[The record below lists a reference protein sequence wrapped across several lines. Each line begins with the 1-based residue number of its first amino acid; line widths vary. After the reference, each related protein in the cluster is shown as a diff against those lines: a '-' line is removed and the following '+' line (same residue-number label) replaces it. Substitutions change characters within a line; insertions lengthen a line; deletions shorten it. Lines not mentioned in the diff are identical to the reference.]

1 MTRTRNKFLKDRQT
15 GCGGADAAAILGVDP
30 YRTILDVY
38 YEKRGELPPKEDNK
52 DMKRGRLLEDDIA
65 TLFMEDT
72 GAKLVRERML
82 RRHPEADY
90 LIGHIDRRIMSMPGE
105 GGQGIFEAKAPRS
118 FQYPKWK
125 VTAPDEVYVQVQHY
139 MGVFC
144 LSYAYAC
151 AWLGATDLVYHRIP
165 FDNDFVAALFAKEQ
179 DFWENHVLKGIPPEG
194 RASAGTLA
202 QLYPNS
208 KYGKEVAL
216 PDSLANW
223 LEVYFNSRKTRLAM
237 EKAEEEAELHI
248 KTEMQDAEQGL
259 FNNGEVLFGVKWQT
273 GAPYKA
279 WDFEALSKDDMA
291 VQRYKTKLTS
301 RRTFTVKKKVIGLIA
316 APKEEENDD

>member
-1 MTRTRNKFLKDRQT
+1 MTRSKLLKDRQT
-15 GCGGADAAAILGVDP
+15 GLGGSDSAAILGVDP

-38 YEKRGELPPKEDNK
+38 YEKRGELGPKEDNK

-82 RRHPEADY
+82 RRHAAVDY
-90 LIGHIDRRIMSMPGE
+90 IIGHIDRRIMSMPGE
-105 GGQGIFEAKAPRS
+105 DGQGIFEAKAPRA

-125 VTAPDEVYVQVQHY
+125 GDPPDEVYVQVQHY
-139 MGVFC
+139 MGVFN
-144 LSYAYAC
+144 LNYAYAC
-151 AWLGATDLVYHRIP
+151 AWLGATDLVYHRVP
-165 FDNDFVAALFAKEQ
+165 RDNEFIAHLFEREQ
-179 DFWENHVLKGIPPEG
+179 HFWEAHVLKGIPPEG

-202 QLYPNS
+202 QLYPTS
-208 KYGKEVAL
+208 TKREVAL

-223 LEVYFNSRKTRLAM
+223 LEVYYNSRKTRLAM

-279 WDFEALSKDDMA
+279 WDFEALGKDDMV

-301 RRTFTVKKKVIGLIA
+301 RRTFTVKKKVIGLIT
-316 APKEEENDD
+316 APKEEEDGL

>member
-1 MTRTRNKFLKDRQT
+1 MTRSKLLKDRQT
-15 GCGGADAAAILGVDP
+15 GVGGSDCPAILGVDP

-38 YEKRGELPPKEDNK
+38 YEKTGELGPKEDNK
-52 DMKRGRLLEDDIA
+52 DMKRGRILEPVIA
-65 TLFMEDT
+65 DLFAEET

-82 RRHPEADY
+82 KRHPVADWM
-90 LIGHIDRRIMSMPGE
+90 IAHIDRRIASMPGE
-105 GGQGIFEAKAPRS
+105 EGQGLLEVKAPRANQ
-118 FQYPKWK
+118 FDKWK
-125 VTAPDEVYVQVQHY
+125 EAAPDAVYCQVQHY
-139 MGVFC
+139 LAVMG
-144 LSYAYAC
+144 LPYAYAC
-151 AWLGATDLVYHRIP
+151 AWIGATDLVYHRIP
-165 FDNDFVAALFAKEQ
+165 RDEGFIEAMMLLES
-179 DFWENHVLKGIPPEG
+179 DFWINHVLTGIPPEG
-194 RASAGTLA
+194 RASAGTLT

-223 LEVYFNSRKTRLAM
+223 LEVYYNSRKTRLAM

-316 APKEEENDD
+316 PKEEENDD